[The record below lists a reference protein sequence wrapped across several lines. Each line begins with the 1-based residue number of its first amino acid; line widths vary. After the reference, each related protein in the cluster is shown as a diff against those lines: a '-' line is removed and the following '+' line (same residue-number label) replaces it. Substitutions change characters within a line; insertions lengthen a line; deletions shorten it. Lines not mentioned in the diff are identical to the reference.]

1 MVYNVRRDVAEP
13 RAQQESDPHGWRR
26 EAKDLTGAIAGGA
39 IVGMP
44 LLYTMEMWFHGMMLP
59 AWHLAGI
66 LALTLVVTFLCSLES
81 GFRNEDTLF
90 GVALEAVTSVGIGIA
105 VSAAILALI
114 GEITLDRAPRE
125 VVGKVI
131 LQAAAV
137 SLGVAFANAQVRDK
151 SRTGDDEQSEKPP
164 EGDPEAL
171 QLRADLRDF
180 SAAAAGSLL
189 FTLNIAS
196 TEEVVLI
203 ASRLSPWRQLAI
215 LGVSVA
221 LCYVILFASGFERH
235 EVYVKSLF
243 QSRGF
248 ETLMTCAVSLLVAL
262 ALLGLVGE
270 REATS
275 DLPTLVASVV
285 TLGLPAIVGG
295 AAGRLVV

>member
-1 MVYNVRRDVAEP
+1 MAESS
-13 RAQQESDPHGWRR
+13 AQQKSDPHGWRK
-26 EAKDLTGAIAGGA
+26 EGKDLTAAVAGGS

-44 LLYTMEMWFHGMMLP
+44 LLYTMEMWFRGMMLP
-59 AWHLAGI
+59 EWHLGAI

-81 GFRNEDTLF
+81 GFRNEDTLL
-90 GVALEAVTSVGIGIA
+90 GTVMEAVTSVGIGI
-105 VSAAILALI
+105 VLSAAILTLV
-114 GEITLDRAPRE
+114 GEITLDSAPRE
-125 VVGKVI
+125 VVGKVL

-151 SRTGDDEQSEKPP
+151 SRTGDDQQDEKAP

-196 TEEVVLI
+196 TEEVVMI
-203 ASRLSPWRQLAI
+203 ASRLSPWRQLAM

-221 LCYVILFASGFERH
+221 LCYVILFASGFEKH
-235 EVYVKSLF
+235 EVYVKSVF
-243 QSRGF
+243 QSRAF
-248 ETLMTCAVSLLVAL
+248 ETLMTCAVSLLVAT
-262 ALLGLVGE
+262 ALLCLIGE
-270 REATS
+270 RETTG

>member
-1 MVYNVRRDVAEP
+1 MAES
-13 RAQQESDPHGWRR
+13 RAQQSSDPHGWRR
-26 EAKDLTGAIAGGA
+26 EGKDLTAAVAGGA

-59 AWHLAGI
+59 AWHLGGI
-66 LALTLVVTFLCSLES
+66 LVLTLVVTFLCSLES
-81 GFRNEDTLF
+81 GFRNEDTLL
-90 GVALEAVTSVGIGIA
+90 GVAMETVTSVGIGI
-105 VSAAILALI
+105 VLSAAILALI

-151 SRTGDDEQSEKPP
+151 SRTGDDQEGEKPP

-196 TEEVVLI
+196 TEEVVMI
-203 ASRLSPWRQLAI
+203 ASRLSPWRQLAM

-221 LCYVILFASGFERH
+221 LCYIILFASGFERH
-235 EVYVKSLF
+235 EVYVKGVF
-243 QSRGF
+243 QSRSF
-248 ETLMTCAVSLLVAL
+248 ETLMTCAVSLLIAL
-262 ALLGLVGE
+262 ALLLLIGE

-295 AAGRLVV
+295 AAGRLIV

>member
-1 MVYNVRRDVAEP
+1 MAEP
-13 RAQQESDPHGWRR
+13 SAQQGSDPHGWRR
-26 EAKDLTGAIAGGA
+26 EGKDLTAAVAGGA

-44 LLYTMEMWFHGMMLP
+44 LLYTMEMWFHGMGLP
-59 AWHLAGI
+59 AWHLGGI

-81 GFRNEDTLF
+81 GFRNEDTLA
-90 GVALEAVTSVGIGIA
+90 GVAMEAVTSVGIGI
-105 VSAAILALI
+105 VLSAAILALI

-125 VVGKVI
+125 IVGKV
-131 LQAAAV
+131 LPQGAAV
-137 SLGVAFANAQVRDK
+137 SLGVAFANAQVRGK
-151 SRTGDDEQSEKPP
+151 SRTGDEQQEEKPP

-215 LGVSVA
+215 LGASVA

-235 EVYVKSLF
+235 DVYVKSLF

-248 ETLMTCAVSLLVAL
+248 ETVMTCAVSLLVAL
-262 ALLGLVGE
+262 GLLFLIGE

-275 DLPTLVASVV
+275 DLPTLVACVV
-285 TLGLPAIVGG
+285 ALGLPAIVGG